1 MWHDVSE
8 IIYHLLNS
16 AIFKTCLSWQE
27 ATWGVPDTLPE
38 GTSLWLRPWTY
49 LNPMNKPRTLN
60 TKCSDQLPLAVLT
73 DSGIHIEALPVT
85 SRSLEKGNY
94 GLLSLRQRNCE
105 DAPPIRANCNFKHA
119 LFNDAARSVQLTLGN
134 TLTGQSQECPVE
146 PRGNISAFGK
156 ISDLC
161 KFEHTRYKSRLGL
174 FIILTVEKP
183 KYWRH
188 CSVGASLLHISKSSN
203 GDLEGDSALMNLLV
217 GYFLQCRRCVCVCVF
232 GTPDSL
238 C

>member
-38 GTSLWLRPWTY
+38 GPSLWLRPWTY

-60 TKCSDQLPLAVLT
+60 TKCSDQFPLALLT

-161 KFEHTRYKSRLGL
+161 KFEHTRYKSRSGL

-217 GYFLQCRRCVCVCVF
+217 GYFLQCRRCVCVRVF